1 MQLKIEVLRHAV
13 EYPIDQS
20 ELLRFI
26 LLKVYATSEELRMG
40 ERV

>member
-1 MQLKIEVLRHAV
+1 MQLKIEVSRHAV

-26 LLKVYATSEELRMG
+26 LLKVSEELRMG